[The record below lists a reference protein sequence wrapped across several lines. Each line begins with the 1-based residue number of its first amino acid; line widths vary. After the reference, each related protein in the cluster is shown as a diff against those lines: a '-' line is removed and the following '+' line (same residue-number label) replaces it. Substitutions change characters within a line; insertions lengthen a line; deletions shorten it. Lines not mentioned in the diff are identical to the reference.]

1 MFVLNW
7 FEVEKVIFWLNFNAG
22 LALIQVESWPGIDYR
37 DKEKVSKSM
46 EKHEKTWNKKSK
58 IDLYF
63 WSCIT
68 ADFEV

>member
-37 DKEKVSKSM
+37 DKQKFRKAWKNM
-46 EKHEKTWNKKSK
+46 KKHDIKNLK
-58 IDLYF
+58 
-63 WSCIT
+63 
-68 ADFEV
+68 